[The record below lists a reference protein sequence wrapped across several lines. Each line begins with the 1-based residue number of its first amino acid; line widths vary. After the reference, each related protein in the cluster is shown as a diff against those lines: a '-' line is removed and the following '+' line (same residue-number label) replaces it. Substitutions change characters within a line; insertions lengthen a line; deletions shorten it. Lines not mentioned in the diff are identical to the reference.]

1 MANAS
6 PLLQPVPAAD
16 RIAVM
21 DILRGAAL
29 LGILLMNIEAFAG
42 PLDLSF
48 TGIDPRWH
56 GIDYLADALVYVL
69 VQGKFFLL
77 FSLLFGAGFAVME
90 QRARTAGR
98 NFTAFYIRRSVALLL
113 IGACHALLVWSGD
126 ILLLYAVL
134 SFPLLGLRRLPLS
147 GLPVA
152 GVLSYGFAAGLSVLF
167 ALLVWMAAG
176 HADPTA
182 LDSAGSARNAQAI
195 IEAQRQAYGHGSWMQ
210 ANVQRLADVRHMF
223 GGILITGPEVLGMF
237 MIGMWFGRS
246 GALAEPSRF
255 QALYARLR
263 WLAMPLGLLL
273 MLASTLWHPYLAP
286 GVFTAATGLSY
297 ALAAVASLLMCLGY
311 LAWMVQACQVLG
323 WLAAPG
329 RMALTHYLL
338 QSLLC
343 TWIFNGYG
351 LGFFEQLPRAGQLPF
366 AVALFAVQVALSH
379 AWLARFRFG
388 PMEWLWRAL
397 SYLRLP
403 PMRRGPASH

>member
-1 MANAS
+1 MAIAS

-48 TGIDPRWH
+48 TGIDPRWR
-56 GIDYLADALVYVL
+56 GIDYGVDALVYVL

-90 QRARTAGR
+90 QRARAAGR
-98 NFTAFYIRRSVALLL
+98 AFTGFYLRRSLALLL

-126 ILLLYAVL
+126 ILLLYAL
-134 SFPLLGLRRLPLS
+134 MSFPLLALRRLPLR

-152 GVLSYGFAAGLSVLF
+152 GLLAYGFAVGLSVLF
-167 ALLVWMAAG
+167 ALLVWMVG
-176 HADPTA
+176 HADPAA
-182 LDSAGSARNAQAI
+182 LDSAGSVRNAQAI

-237 MIGMWFGRS
+237 LLGTWFGRS

-255 QALYARLR
+255 QPLYRRLR

-273 MLASTLWHPYLAP
+273 MLVSALWHPWLAP

-311 LAWMVQACQVLG
+311 LAWIVKAGSALA

-343 TWIFNGYG
+343 TWIFNGHG
-351 LGFFEQLPRAGQLPF
+351 LGFFEQLPRAWQLPF
-366 AVALFAVQVALSH
+366 ALVLFAAQVAISH

-388 PMEWLWRAL
+388 PMEWLWRAMT
-397 SYLRLP
+397 YLRLP
-403 PMRRGPASH
+403 PMRRAGTTQ